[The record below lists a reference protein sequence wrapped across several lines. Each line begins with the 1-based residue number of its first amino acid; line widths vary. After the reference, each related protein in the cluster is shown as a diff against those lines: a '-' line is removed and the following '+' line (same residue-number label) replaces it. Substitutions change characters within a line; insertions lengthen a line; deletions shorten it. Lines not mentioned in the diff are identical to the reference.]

1 MSSEAPIGVF
11 DSGAGGVSILRA
23 LVRELPRESFI
34 YLGDSA
40 HTPYGSKSSG
50 EVLALSRKM
59 AACLIEQGAKAI
71 VIACN
76 TATSV
81 AATALRHE
89 LDLPVIGVEPALK
102 PAVCAHEGGRILV
115 MATPVTLALDKYHE
129 LARHLETR
137 AEVVP
142 IPCPELAARVEQGA
156 LDAPDVEELI
166 RGYVGDYA
174 GKADAV
180 VLGCTHY
187 PFVASTIEKVLGEVE
202 LFDGAEGTARQ
213 LARVLAQE
221 SLLNEK
227 SLLSDSDEQGSVV
240 FESTLPGAEALY
252 RELFSLA

>member
-1 MSSEAPIGVF
+1 MSSETPIGVF
-11 DSGAGGVSILRA
+11 DSGAGGVSVLRA

-40 HTPYGSKSSG
+40 HAPYGSKSAE

-59 AACLIEQGAKAI
+59 VASLIEEGAKAI

-76 TATSV
+76 TATS
-81 AATALRHE
+81 AAAAALRHE
-89 LDLPVIGVEPALK
+89 LDIPVIGVEPALK

-129 LARHLETR
+129 LAHRLEAR

-142 IPCPELAARVEQGA
+142 IPCPGLAARVEQGA

-166 RGYVGDYA
+166 RGYVGAYA

-187 PFVASTIEKVLGEVE
+187 PFVASTIEKVLGDVE

-213 LARVLAQE
+213 LARVLAQ
-221 SLLNEK
+221 K
-227 SLLSDSDEQGSVV
+227 SLLKEESLPGDANEQGSIV

-252 RELFSLA
+252 RELFALA

>member
-1 MSSEAPIGVF
+1 MAHNAPIGVF
-11 DSGAGGVSILRA
+11 DSGAGGVSVLRA
-23 LVRELPRESFI
+23 LVRELPHESFI

-40 HTPYGSKSSG
+40 HAPYGNKSSE
-50 EVLALSRKM
+50 EVLSLSRMM

-81 AATALRHE
+81 AAQALRHE

-115 MATPVTLALDKYHE
+115 MATPMTLALDKYHE
-129 LARHLETR
+129 LASHLETR

-142 IPCPELAARVEQGA
+142 IPCPELAARIEQGH

-166 RGYVGDYA
+166 GGYVGAYA

-187 PFVASTIEKVLGEVE
+187 PFVASAIRKVLGDVE

-213 LARVLAQE
+213 LARVLTQQG
-221 SLLNEK
+221 LLAGE
-227 SLLSDSDEQGSVV
+227 DAQGSVA
-240 FESTLPGAEALY
+240 FASTLPGTEALY
-252 RELFSLA
+252 RELFALA